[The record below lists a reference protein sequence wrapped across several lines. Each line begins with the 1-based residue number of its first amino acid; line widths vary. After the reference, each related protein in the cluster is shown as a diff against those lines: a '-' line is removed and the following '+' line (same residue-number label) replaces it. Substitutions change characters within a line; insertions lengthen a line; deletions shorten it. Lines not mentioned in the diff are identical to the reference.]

1 MRKKRKKTAVN
12 GEWRKERDRG
22 QGARDRGDGETV
34 KRGYGETEKRRK
46 FYSITLHA
54 LRITNH
60 ATLSL
65 SRHLCHTFGVSWSPL
80 KGAR

>member
-1 MRKKRKKTAVN
+1 VS

-22 QGARDRGDGETV
+22 QGAKDRGDGETV
-34 KRGYGETEKRRK
+34 KRGHGEAEK

-60 ATLSL
+60 ASHFTPPRFHFPVTYAILL
-65 SRHLCHTFGVSWSPL
+65 AYLGHLWKERGEE
-80 KGAR
+80 R